1 MDDICFIC
9 STEQKSWSV
18 LLCYFSKMRFIDCL
32 RSHEMVS
39 LAWQFCRN
47 LFFNKMVVLYFPIL
61 MLDG

>member
-9 STEQKSWSV
+9 STEQKSWNL

-39 LAWQFCRN
+39 ESLAVLSQP
-47 LFFNKMVVLYFPIL
+47 FFSIKIALVYTVLAPIC
-61 MLDG
+61 